1 MCVPTGEDTAVD
13 RTPSSFA
20 LVGDPK
26 GLTVGGLRDN
36 YSKCHGRVAHL
47 TFTGLGVTEG
57 N

>member
-1 MCVPTGEDTAVD
+1 MD
-13 RTPSSFA
+13 RNASSFA

-36 YSKCHGRVAHL
+36 YLKCHGRVAHL

>member
-13 RTPSSFA
+13 RTSSCFA
-20 LVGDPK
+20 RVGDPK
-26 GLTVGGLRDN
+26 GLIVGGLRDN
-36 YSKCHGRVAHL
+36 YLKCRGRVAHL